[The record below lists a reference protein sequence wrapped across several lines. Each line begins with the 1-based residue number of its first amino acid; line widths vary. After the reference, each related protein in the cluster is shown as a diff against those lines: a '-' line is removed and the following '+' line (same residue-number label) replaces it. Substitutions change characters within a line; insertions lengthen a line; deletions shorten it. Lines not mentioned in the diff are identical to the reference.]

1 MRIKFLSVIVSFLIV
16 SFALS
21 SCLDSDDNYEF
32 SSDATIHAFGIDTI
46 HGKHYKFTIDQL
58 NRLIYNRDSLPVG
71 SDTIIDRILIDTM
84 TVTGWITSGSPTDTV
99 FVMSDSVDLRP
110 AMNNDAGMLFKAH
123 AADGVTVREY
133 KLKVNVHLQGPD
145 SLVWTDM
152 QKRGNIFSN
161 TINLGQQKA
170 VVLGDEL
177 FVYTSN
183 STAYKTSTAPD
194 KYNWSKVNV
203 SNLPSDVKLTSAV
216 EYNNAL
222 YMVTESKR
230 VFSSTN
236 GGAWTEVTTLGD
248 NVIVLINGFSDRLS
262 GIVEINGKQYFN
274 ICKDGK
280 NWEGTVKGTF
290 SNLTSAQTITLETP
304 VTARYFKF
312 IPLSEMHGRKW
323 ASAAELN
330 VSILKN
336 ISGASQRQIV
346 VSVDSDADNSMKLAA
361 DGNINTYWHTV
372 HNQFYIAP
380 YPHEIHLSLSKEA
393 TIKGIRYTPRQD
405 SEEGRIAS
413 YEVYASKD
421 GKNWGQPIIYGT
433 FHIGTA
439 TQTIEFTPCR
449 ARYVKLLGLSA
460 HDKGKKAA
468 IAELEII
475 LEE

>member
-133 KLKVNVHLQGPD
+133 KLKVNVHLQDPD

-152 QKRGNIFSN
+152 QNRGNIFSN

-170 VVLGDEL
+170 VILGDEL

-183 STAYKTSTAPD
+183 TTAYKTSTAPD

-280 NWEGTVKGTF
+280 NWEAENTAD
-290 SNLTSAQTITLETP
+290 NLTLEEVPAGFPTENISTTQTNTGNGVEKVVLAGMPLANEQET
-304 VTARYFKF
+304 
-312 IPLSEMHGRKW
+312 IPWFALYGKGW
-323 ASAAELN
+323 ASLANTVYDTSCPGMVNPAIMYYGDMFYCFGGELDAIYN
-330 VSILKN
+330 SIT
-336 ISGASQRQIV
+336 G
-346 VSVDSDADNSMKLAA
+346 
-361 DGNINTYWHTV
+361 
-372 HNQFYIAP
+372 IAW
-380 YPHEIHLSLSKEA
+380 SKTE
-393 TIKGIRYTPRQD
+393 TKFLLPQ
-405 SEEGRIAS
+405 
-413 YEVYASKD
+413 
-421 GKNWGQPIIYGT
+421 
-433 FHIGTA
+433 
-439 TQTIEFTPCR
+439 EF
-449 ARYVKLLGLSA
+449 
-460 HDKGKKAA
+460 KGKGAYSIIVEPTKDKTVAPA
-468 IAELEII
+468 DKRDFIWVIFGGNGTKNEVWRGRLNRLGFEIQ
-475 LEE
+475 

>member
-84 TVTGWITSGSPTDTV
+84 TVTGRITSGSPTDTV
-99 FVMSDSVDLRP
+99 FVISDSVDLRP

-133 KLKVNVHLQGPD
+133 KLKVNVHLQDPD

-152 QKRGNIFSN
+152 QKRGNVFSN

-183 STAYKTSTAPD
+183 TTAYKTSTAPD

-236 GGAWTEVTTLGD
+236 GAAWTEVTTLGD

-280 NWEGTVKGTF
+280 NWE
-290 SNLTSAQTITLETP
+290 
-304 VTARYFKF
+304 
-312 IPLSEMHGRKW
+312 
-323 ASAAELN
+323 AEN
-330 VSILKN
+330 T
-336 ISGASQRQIV
+336 
-346 VSVDSDADNSMKLAA
+346 ADNL
-361 DGNINTYWHTV
+361 
-372 HNQFYIAP
+372 
-380 YPHEIHLSLSKEA
+380 
-393 TIKGIRYTPRQD
+393 
-405 SEEGRIAS
+405 
-413 YEVYASKD
+413 
-421 GKNWGQPIIYGT
+421 
-433 FHIGTA
+433 
-439 TQTIEFTPCR
+439 
-449 ARYVKLLGLSA
+449 
-460 HDKGKKAA
+460 
-468 IAELEII
+468 I
-475 LEE
+475 LEEVPAGFPTENISTTQTSTGNGVEKVVLAGMPLANEKETTPWFSLDGKGWASLANTMYDTYCPGMDNPAIMYYGDMFYCFGGELDAIYSSITGIAWSKTETKFLLPQEFKGKGAYSIIVEPTKDKTVAPADKRDFIWVIFGGNGTKNEVWRGRLNRLGFEIQ

>member
-133 KLKVNVHLQGPD
+133 KLKVNVHLQDPD

-280 NWEGTVKGTF
+280 KKYQSLGISVLPRYWDFTRNKPKPNCPNKEYIQKIILDKQTELQQRMLEFNSEQKEYTTTTLLNDENKRFELKTVC
-290 SNLTSAQTITLETP
+290 
-304 VTARYFKF
+304 
-312 IPLSEMHGRKW
+312 
-323 ASAAELN
+323 
-330 VSILKN
+330 
-336 ISGASQRQIV
+336 
-346 VSVDSDADNSMKLAA
+346 
-361 DGNINTYWHTV
+361 
-372 HNQFYIAP
+372 QFYQEQIEQCKVLCKQKIRNSFLNPVFSIYTKYFIAP
-380 YPHEIHLSLSKEA
+380 YFL
-393 TIKGIRYTPRQD
+393 
-405 SEEGRIAS
+405 
-413 YEVYASKD
+413 
-421 GKNWGQPIIYGT
+421 
-433 FHIGTA
+433 
-439 TQTIEFTPCR
+439 
-449 ARYVKLLGLSA
+449 
-460 HDKGKKAA
+460 
-468 IAELEII
+468 
-475 LEE
+475 

>member
-133 KLKVNVHLQGPD
+133 KLKVNVHLQDPD

-280 NWEGTVKGTF
+280 NWEAENTAD
-290 SNLTSAQTITLETP
+290 NLTLEEVPAGFPTENISTTQTSTGNGVEKVVLAGMPLANEKET
-304 VTARYFKF
+304 
-312 IPLSEMHGRKW
+312 IPWFSLDGKGW
-323 ASAAELN
+323 ASLANTVYDTYCPGMVNPAIMYYGDMFYCFGGELDAIYN
-330 VSILKN
+330 SIT
-336 ISGASQRQIV
+336 G
-346 VSVDSDADNSMKLAA
+346 
-361 DGNINTYWHTV
+361 
-372 HNQFYIAP
+372 IAW
-380 YPHEIHLSLSKEA
+380 SKTE
-393 TIKGIRYTPRQD
+393 TKFLLPQ
-405 SEEGRIAS
+405 
-413 YEVYASKD
+413 
-421 GKNWGQPIIYGT
+421 
-433 FHIGTA
+433 
-439 TQTIEFTPCR
+439 EF
-449 ARYVKLLGLSA
+449 
-460 HDKGKKAA
+460 KGKGAYSIIVEPTKDKTVAPA
-468 IAELEII
+468 DKRDFIWVVFGGNGTKNEVWRGRLNRLGFEIQ
-475 LEE
+475 

>member
-133 KLKVNVHLQGPD
+133 KLKVNVHLQDPD

-194 KYNWSKVNV
+194 KYNWSEVYV

-216 EYNNAL
+216 EYNNTL
-222 YMVTESKR
+222 YMVTKSKR

-236 GGAWTEVTTLGD
+236 GAAWTEVTTLGD

-280 NWEGTVKGTF
+280 NWEAENTAD
-290 SNLTSAQTITLETP
+290 NLTLEEVPAGFPTENISTTQTNTGNGVEKVVLAGMPLANEKET
-304 VTARYFKF
+304 
-312 IPLSEMHGRKW
+312 IPWFSLDGKGW
-323 ASAAELN
+323 ASLANTVYDTYCPGMVNPAIMYYGDMFYCFGGELDAIYN
-330 VSILKN
+330 SIT
-336 ISGASQRQIV
+336 G
-346 VSVDSDADNSMKLAA
+346 
-361 DGNINTYWHTV
+361 
-372 HNQFYIAP
+372 IAW
-380 YPHEIHLSLSKEA
+380 SKTE
-393 TIKGIRYTPRQD
+393 TKFLLPQ
-405 SEEGRIAS
+405 
-413 YEVYASKD
+413 
-421 GKNWGQPIIYGT
+421 
-433 FHIGTA
+433 
-439 TQTIEFTPCR
+439 EF
-449 ARYVKLLGLSA
+449 
-460 HDKGKKAA
+460 KGKGAYSIIVEPTKDKTVAPA
-468 IAELEII
+468 DKRDFIWVIFGGNGTKNEVWRGRLNRLGFEIQ
-475 LEE
+475 

>member
-99 FVMSDSVDLRP
+99 FVISDSVDLRP

-133 KLKVNVHLQGPD
+133 KLKVNVHLQDPD

-152 QKRGNIFSN
+152 QNRGNIFSN

-170 VVLGDEL
+170 VILGDEL

-183 STAYKTSTAPD
+183 TTAYKTSTAPD

-222 YMVTESKR
+222 YMVTKSKR

-274 ICKDGK
+274 ICKDV
-280 NWEGTVKGTF
+280 NNFE
-290 SNLTSAQTITLETP
+290 
-304 VTARYFKF
+304 
-312 IPLSEMHGRKW
+312 
-323 ASAAELN
+323 AEN
-330 VSILKN
+330 T
-336 ISGASQRQIV
+336 
-346 VSVDSDADNSMKLAA
+346 ADNL
-361 DGNINTYWHTV
+361 
-372 HNQFYIAP
+372 
-380 YPHEIHLSLSKEA
+380 
-393 TIKGIRYTPRQD
+393 
-405 SEEGRIAS
+405 
-413 YEVYASKD
+413 
-421 GKNWGQPIIYGT
+421 
-433 FHIGTA
+433 
-439 TQTIEFTPCR
+439 
-449 ARYVKLLGLSA
+449 
-460 HDKGKKAA
+460 
-468 IAELEII
+468 I
-475 LEE
+475 LEEVPAGFPTENISTTQTSTGNGVEKVVLAGMPLANEKETTPWFSLDGKGWASLANTMYDTYCPGMDTPAIIYYGGMFYCFGGELDAIYSSITGIAWSKTETKFLLPQEFKGKGAYSIIVEPTKDKTVDPADKRDFIWVIFGGNGTKNEVWRGRLNRLGFEIQ

>member
-99 FVMSDSVDLRP
+99 FVISDSVDLRP

-133 KLKVNVHLQGPD
+133 KLKVNVHLQDPD

-152 QKRGNIFSN
+152 QKRGNVFSN
-161 TINLGQQKA
+161 TINSGQQKA

-183 STAYKTSTAPD
+183 TTAYKTSTAPD

-216 EYNNAL
+216 EYNSAL

-236 GGAWTEVTTLGD
+236 GAAWTEVTTLGD

-280 NWEGTVKGTF
+280 NWEAENTAD
-290 SNLTSAQTITLETP
+290 NLILERSP
-304 VTARYFKF
+304 GR
-312 IPLSEMHGRKW
+312 IPYRKHIHHPDQHRQWCREGGSGRN
-323 ASAAELN
+323 A
-330 VSILKN
+330 
-336 ISGASQRQIV
+336 ASQRKR
-346 VSVDSDADNSMKLAA
+346 DNTLVLI
-361 DGNINTYWHTV
+361 G
-372 HNQFYIAP
+372 
-380 YPHEIHLSLSKEA
+380 
-393 TIKGIRYTPRQD
+393 RQ
-405 SEEGRIAS
+405 RL
-413 YEVYASKD
+413 
-421 GKNWGQPIIYGT
+421 GKPGQ
-433 FHIGTA
+433 HH
-439 TQTIEFTPCR
+439 
-449 ARYVKLLGLSA
+449 V
-460 HDKGKKAA
+460 
-468 IAELEII
+468 
-475 LEE
+475 

>member
-46 HGKHYKFTIDQL
+46 HGKHYKFTIDKL

-133 KLKVNVHLQGPD
+133 KLKVNVHLQDPD

-280 NWEGTVKGTF
+280 NWEAENTAD
-290 SNLTSAQTITLETP
+290 NLTLEEVPAGFPTENISTTQTNTGNGVEKVVLAGMPLANEQET
-304 VTARYFKF
+304 
-312 IPLSEMHGRKW
+312 IPWFSLDGKGW
-323 ASAAELN
+323 ASLANTVYDTSCPGMVNPAIMYYGDMFYCFGGELDAIYN
-330 VSILKN
+330 SIT
-336 ISGASQRQIV
+336 G
-346 VSVDSDADNSMKLAA
+346 
-361 DGNINTYWHTV
+361 
-372 HNQFYIAP
+372 IAW
-380 YPHEIHLSLSKEA
+380 SKTE
-393 TIKGIRYTPRQD
+393 TKFLLPQ
-405 SEEGRIAS
+405 
-413 YEVYASKD
+413 
-421 GKNWGQPIIYGT
+421 
-433 FHIGTA
+433 
-439 TQTIEFTPCR
+439 EF
-449 ARYVKLLGLSA
+449 
-460 HDKGKKAA
+460 KGKGAYSIIVEPTKDKTVAPA
-468 IAELEII
+468 DKRDFIWVIFGGNGTKNEVWRGRLNRLGFEIQ
-475 LEE
+475 

>member
-16 SFALS
+16 SFTLS

-133 KLKVNVHLQGPD
+133 KLKVNVHLQDPD

-152 QKRGNIFSN
+152 QKRGNVFSN

-170 VVLGDEL
+170 VALGDEL

-323 ASAAELN
+323 ASAAELD

-336 ISGASQRQIV
+336 ISGASQRQTV
-346 VSVDSDADNSMKLAA
+346 VSADSDADNSMKLAA
-361 DGNINTYWHTV
+361 DGNINSYWHTV

-380 YPHEIHLSLSKEA
+380 YPHEVHLALSQEA
-393 TIKGIRYTPRQD
+393 TVKGIRYTPRQD

-413 YEVYASKD
+413 YEVYTSKD
-421 GKNWGQPIIYGT
+421 GQNWGKPIASGT
-433 FHIGTA
+433 FATGKA
-439 TQTIEFTPCR
+439 TQTVEFAPCR
-449 ARYVKLLGLSA
+449 ARYVKLSGLSA
-460 HDKGKKAA
+460 HDKGQKAA
-468 IAELEII
+468 VAELEII

>member
-133 KLKVNVHLQGPD
+133 KLKVNVHLQDPD

-152 QKRGNIFSN
+152 QKRGNVFSN

-183 STAYKTSTAPD
+183 TTAYKTSTAPD

-222 YMVTESKR
+222 YMVTKSKR

-280 NWEGTVKGTF
+280 KKYQSLGISV
-290 SNLTSAQTITLETP
+290 LP
-304 VTARYFKF
+304 RYWDFTRNK
-312 IPLSEMHGRKW
+312 PKPNCPNKE
-323 ASAAELN
+323 
-330 VSILKN
+330 
-336 ISGASQRQIV
+336 
-346 VSVDSDADNSMKLAA
+346 
-361 DGNINTYWHTV
+361 
-372 HNQFYIAP
+372 YIQ
-380 YPHEIHLSLSKEA
+380 K
-393 TIKGIRYTPRQD
+393 
-405 SEEGRIAS
+405 
-413 YEVYASKD
+413 
-421 GKNWGQPIIYGT
+421 
-433 FHIGTA
+433 
-439 TQTIEFTPCR
+439 
-449 ARYVKLLGLSA
+449 
-460 HDKGKKAA
+460 
-468 IAELEII
+468 II
-475 LEE
+475 LDKQTELQRKHPIKYTL

>member
-133 KLKVNVHLQGPD
+133 KLKVNVHLQDPD

-152 QKRGNIFSN
+152 QKRGNVFSN

-216 EYNNAL
+216 EYNSAL

-280 NWEGTVKGTF
+280 NWE
-290 SNLTSAQTITLETP
+290 
-304 VTARYFKF
+304 
-312 IPLSEMHGRKW
+312 
-323 ASAAELN
+323 AEN
-330 VSILKN
+330 T
-336 ISGASQRQIV
+336 
-346 VSVDSDADNSMKLAA
+346 ADNL
-361 DGNINTYWHTV
+361 
-372 HNQFYIAP
+372 
-380 YPHEIHLSLSKEA
+380 
-393 TIKGIRYTPRQD
+393 
-405 SEEGRIAS
+405 
-413 YEVYASKD
+413 
-421 GKNWGQPIIYGT
+421 
-433 FHIGTA
+433 
-439 TQTIEFTPCR
+439 
-449 ARYVKLLGLSA
+449 
-460 HDKGKKAA
+460 
-468 IAELEII
+468 I
-475 LEE
+475 LEEVPAGFPTENISTTQTSTGNGVEKVVLAGMPLANEKETTPWFSLDGKGWASLANTMYDTYCPGMDNPANMYYGDMFYCFGGELDAIYSSITGIAWSKTETKFLLPQEFKGKGAYSIIVEPTKDKTVAPADKRDFIWVIFGGNGTKNEVWRGRLNRLGFEIQ